1 MSGPE
6 RSPRDDTPVSIRRA
20 LCCLLALLAG
30 VLARQ
35 QTALALPCTL
45 AGLHWMAGTWLNSQD
60 ASGAQERW
68 AVAPGD
74 VLMGNAWE
82 FPKGHAG
89 YAEVMAIR
97 PDGDGISMF
106 LRHFD
111 GGLARAWEEP
121 TAPMVFAASDCG
133 AHTATFSG
141 QGAHAG
147 ERMTYTRS
155 SDELLIVADF
165 LHQGKPHHEE
175 WHMRL
180 AKE

>member
-6 RSPRDDTPVSIRRA
+6 RPPAHHTVSIRRT
-20 LCCLLALLAG
+20 LYGVLALLAG
-30 VLARQ
+30 VLACQ

-45 AGLHWMAGTWLNSQD
+45 AGLHWMAGTWLNSED

-74 VLMGNAWE
+74 ALMGSAWE

-97 PDGDGISMF
+97 QDGDGISMF

-133 AHTATFSG
+133 ASTATFSG
-141 QGAHAG
+141 QGGHAG

-155 SDELLIVADF
+155 SDQLLIVADF